1 MTFSGV
7 EGLRLVEESGTVV
20 SRFVFID
27 PGTRKYT
34 VIHDWATLRSDLRSR
49 AVPRLDRCQ
58 ACLLGATVVWRAGGL
73 RECVSTVPRLGTQES
88 LAKASVW

>member
-34 VIHDWATLRSDLRSR
+34 VIHD
-49 AVPRLDRCQ
+49 
-58 ACLLGATVVWRAGGL
+58 
-73 RECVSTVPRLGTQES
+73 
-88 LAKASVW
+88 